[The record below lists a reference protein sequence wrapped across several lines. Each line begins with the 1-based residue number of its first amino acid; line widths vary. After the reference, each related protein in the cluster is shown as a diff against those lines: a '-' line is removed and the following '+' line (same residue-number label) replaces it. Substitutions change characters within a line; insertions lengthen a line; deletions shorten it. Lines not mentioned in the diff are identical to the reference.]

1 MTGISGN
8 CRESYTSRFV
18 TRLTGSKCHDLWFV
32 GERFS
37 RYRAG
42 KRGENAPSINTSDV
56 MGAVVAIIILI
67 RNLVIAGVLAWLG
80 IEFAPD
86 DNSDRSEPGPQS
98 ALILGHS
105 LK

>member
-1 MTGISGN
+1 
-8 CRESYTSRFV
+8 
-18 TRLTGSKCHDLWFV
+18 
-32 GERFS
+32 
-37 RYRAG
+37 
-42 KRGENAPSINTSDV
+42 

-80 IEFAPD
+80 IEYAPD
-86 DNSDRSEPGPQS
+86 DNSDKSDRGPQS

>member
-1 MTGISGN
+1 
-8 CRESYTSRFV
+8 
-18 TRLTGSKCHDLWFV
+18 
-32 GERFS
+32 
-37 RYRAG
+37 
-42 KRGENAPSINTSDV
+42 